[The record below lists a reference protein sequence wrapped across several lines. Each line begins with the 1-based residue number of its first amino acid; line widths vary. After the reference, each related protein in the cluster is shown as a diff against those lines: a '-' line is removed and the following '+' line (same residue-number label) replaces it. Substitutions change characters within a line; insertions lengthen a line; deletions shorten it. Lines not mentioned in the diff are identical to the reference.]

1 MLLHPPTPPSLA
13 FVTRQTEIILVSPSF
28 AQLHLSRGFVVLHSS
43 GLTGRGPAMKDDE
56 VGGKMLAA
64 CVQSSACHGLQPEA
78 LLFDFRG
85 AKSLSSSSRHSVSQ
99 VSQLLLNS

>member
-1 MLLHPPTPPSLA
+1 
-13 FVTRQTEIILVSPSF
+13 
-28 AQLHLSRGFVVLHSS
+28 
-43 GLTGRGPAMKDDE
+43 
-56 VGGKMLAA
+56 
-64 CVQSSACHGLQPEA
+64 